1 MKKKLIYD
9 LTLVLL
15 LAAGFVIYKFAAQPE
30 ASGESPQTEAAEEG
44 PDVQYG
50 ADLLALGT
58 EAPDFTLADIDGVS
72 HRLSDFR
79 GKKVLLVFWASW
91 CPDCRAELPL
101 LREMRAAADPG
112 QVAFVSVSFDR
123 TLDALKEFSQEN
135 PLPGLQ
141 LFDPAGKKE
150 SAVAEAYGV
159 KWIPSLYVIGPD
171 GKILLATVVAEKAS
185 ALLCD
190 GTLRA
195 ATVPAQP

>member
-1 MKKKLIYD
+1 MKKKLIYG

-15 LAAGFVIYKFAAQPE
+15 IAAGFVIYKFAAQPE
-30 ASGESPQTEAAEEG
+30 AVEAAPQTEAAEVD

-50 ADLLALGT
+50 ADLLAVGA
-58 EAPDFTLADIDGVS
+58 EAPDFTLADIDGAS

-101 LREMRAAADPG
+101 LREMCAAADPD

-123 TLDALKEFSQEN
+123 TLQALKDFAEEN

-141 LFDPAGKKE
+141 LFDPAGKKD

-171 GKILLATVVAEKAS
+171 GKVILATVVAERAS
-185 ALLCD
+185 AVL
-190 GTLRA
+190 TA
-195 ATVPAQP
+195 PAQNH